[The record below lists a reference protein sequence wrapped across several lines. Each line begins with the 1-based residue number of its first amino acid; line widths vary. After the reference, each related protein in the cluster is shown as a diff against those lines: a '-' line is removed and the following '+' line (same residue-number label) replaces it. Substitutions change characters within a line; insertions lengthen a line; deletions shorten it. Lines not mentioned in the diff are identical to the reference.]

1 MNYTILTYSIYL
13 PVTIMLTIWVAKT
26 LFNNGRVLLLEIFHQ
41 DVTLAD
47 SVNKLLLV
55 GFYLVNIGYAVY
67 TLKIWHTIESSQE
80 IIEILSVK
88 VGWIILVLGAM
99 HFFNLFVLFT
109 LRKKAQLHQAKPQ
122 L

>member
-1 MNYTILTYSIYL
+1 MNYTILTYTIYL
-13 PVTIMLTIWVAKT
+13 PVTIALTFWVAKT
-26 LFNNGRVLLLEIFHQ
+26 LFTNGRVLLLEIFHR
-41 DVTLAD
+41 DVTLSD

-67 TLKIWHTIESSQE
+67 TLKIWHTIESTQE